1 MLIQRDKFENSIL
14 EYDLIK
20 RIIAILRFHQNNS
33 KNNLTKHTAKCKVIQ
48 NIFLNKCNTE
58 LICKQY
64 NQENGF

>member
-20 RIIAILRFHQNNS
+20 RIIAILRFHQNDS

-48 NIFLNKCNTE
+48 NNFS
-58 LICKQY
+58 KQVQY
-64 NQENGF
+64 RIDLQTI

>member
-48 NIFLNKCNTE
+48 NICS
-58 LICKQY
+58 KQVQY
-64 NQENGF
+64 RIDLQTI